1 MPTVTTSNQ
10 FTLNSR
16 DVLKGLIMAVILP
29 VLTIIQTSVSNGE
42 LTFNFKAIAI
52 AAISGFIA
60 YIIKNFLSPAEI
72 VITNPP
78 KETVDAVKE
87 GSAEVTVNPT

>member
-1 MPTVTTSNQ
+1 MATVTTSSK

-16 DVLKGLIMAVILP
+16 DVIKGLIIAVILP
-29 VLTIIQTSVSNGE
+29 VLTIIQTSVDSGT
-42 LTFNFKAIAI
+42 LTFNWKAIAI
-52 AAISGFIA
+52 AAVSGFVA

-78 KETVDAVKE
+78 EKVVEAVKSGE
-87 GSAEVTVNPT
+87 SEVVVTPT